1 MNGVFDY
8 GSFQA
13 AHVVPL
19 ACEDAWVNQNLG
31 HYVTEIPTRGS
42 TINSVQN
49 GLLLSNEV
57 HALFDAY
64 SLSINPDVGAL
75 FLLLEL
81 SG

>member
-8 GSFQA
+8 GGFQA
-13 AHVVPL
+13 AYVVPL

-31 HYVTEIPTRGS
+31 RYVTEIPLRGS

-64 SLSINPDVGAL
+64 SLSINPDVGI
-75 FLLLEL
+75 FFSLLKLNN
-81 SG
+81 